1 MYLLYQ
7 ALINTL
13 WLINRVLFHIGGVH
27 KHKNLLWG
35 QFNLTQV
42 FGQTC
47 LQYYPN
53 KVNFVGSS
61 IKDLDMELFSNKECD
76 TPVSIGRGDSRLP
89 VDAIEIFQIYA
100 NMRPVE
106 CRNMTD
112 PFYLCPDPIWKKG
125 GSWFKPINAGFQ
137 YISKI
142 PRLMGFKTS
151 SVLKNSGTTPIM
163 TSTVQ
168 SSTTTTSVNKDNDGL
183 DFDNS
188 QIIDIDSQTI
198 DEDNRSS
205 ASSPSVSVYDQE
217 KPSNK
222 DNLTLF
228 NCDEQSEAMDMSS
241 KLYH

>member
-1 MYLLYQ
+1 
-7 ALINTL
+7 
-13 WLINRVLFHIGGVH
+13 
-27 KHKNLLWG
+27 
-35 QFNLTQV
+35 
-42 FGQTC
+42 
-47 LQYYPN
+47 
-53 KVNFVGSS
+53 
-61 IKDLDMELFSNKECD
+61 MELFSNKESD

-151 SVLKNSGTTPIM
+151 SVLKSATNTPLTPSGLP
-163 TSTVQ
+163 
-168 SSTTTTSVNKDNDGL
+168 STTTTLPVSKDIEMMDYES
-183 DFDNS
+183 S

-198 DEDNRSS
+198 DEDNNSS
-205 ASSPSVSVYDQE
+205 GSSPDVSVYEQQN
-217 KPSNK
+217 PINK
-222 DNLTLF
+222 ESLPLF
-228 NCDEQSEAMDMSS
+228 SCDEQSEAVDMSA
-241 KLYH
+241 KLNH